1 LDCLLDTDGENLNSD
16 AKEGRNARNCFC
28 PIYETK
34 QEYTRRRQILKEQNI
49 HRLGHTQKRWQGW
62 LKLWLFLN

>member
-1 LDCLLDTDGENLNSD
+1 LLDTDGENLNSD

-49 HRLGHTQKRWQGW
+49 HRLGHTQKRW
-62 LKLWLFLN
+62 